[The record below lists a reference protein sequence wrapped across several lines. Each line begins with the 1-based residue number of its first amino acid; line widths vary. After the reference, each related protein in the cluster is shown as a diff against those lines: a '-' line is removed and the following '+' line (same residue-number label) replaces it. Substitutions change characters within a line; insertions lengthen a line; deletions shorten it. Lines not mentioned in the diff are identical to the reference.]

1 MTLKA
6 SIIAIATSAQL
17 LLANATEQ
25 LHWSLS
31 PLKGSP
37 EKFDAKDPWIKN
49 PIDHFVL
56 EKLKENNLR
65 PQPEADRYT
74 LMRRLHAGLTGILP
88 AIEEINAFINNES
101 SSAYTE
107 LVEELLEDPHYGE
120 KWARHWLDVAR
131 YGESDGILT
140 VNEDRIRQNA
150 WKYRDAVINA
160 FNNDL
165 PFDLFV
171 KYQLNP
177 RSDKISSEY
186 KELRQFIHLGTKLQN
201 NADPNDRQF
210 HRLNDMVSTTGSAFL
225 GLSFGCARCHDH
237 PVDPMSTEEY
247 YQFTALF
254 FDQFSENPI
263 ASSKRIPLRITE
275 PKVLIKGDW
284 KSPGKPVSPGFL
296 KVLMKKPV
304 NHWLDGNSNKMEAL
318 GNWII
323 DPINGSGSLLARVIV
338 NRLWHH
344 HFGQGLVST
353 PNDFG
358 KIGSKPTHPELLD
371 WLSAELIKNNWQLMP
386 IQKLIVTSAT
396 YTQKNSSSPEYLTRD
411 SDNALLWHRK
421 PQRLEA
427 EIIRDRLLDVAGVLK
442 KQMYGKS
449 TSVGDYKKAL
459 PDSPNSWRRS
469 IYLQSHR
476 SVHHPTLSLFNYPD
490 TSASVGSR
498 STSTGES
505 STLFSLNSK
514 FLWTLSK
521 HFAERIKK
529 ESTEDPK
536 DRIEKAY
543 MIALSRPPN
552 EQEIKIGMSIIDGQD
567 DAKLINFCHLIFGL
581 NEFIYIH

>member
-6 SIIAIATSAQL
+6 SIIAIAASAQL
-17 LLANATEQ
+17 LLANAAEQ

-31 PLKGSP
+31 PIKSVAVNDS
-37 EKFDAKDPWIKN
+37 EDPWIKN
-49 PIDHFVL
+49 PVDHFVL
-56 EKLKENNLR
+56 AKLKKNNLK

-88 AIEEINAFINNES
+88 TIKEINAFINNAS
-101 SSAYTE
+101 TDAYTE
-107 LVEELLEDPHYGE
+107 LVDDLLTDPHYGE
-120 KWARHWLDVAR
+120 RWARHWLDVAR
-131 YGESDGILT
+131 YGESNGILT
-140 VNEDRIRQNA
+140 VNEDRIRNDA
-150 WKYRDAVINA
+150 WKYRDSVINA

-171 KYQLNP
+171 QYQLNP
-177 RSDKISSEY
+177 RSNNISAEY
-186 KELRQFIHLGTKLQN
+186 RELRQFIHLGTRLQN

-225 GLSFGCARCHDH
+225 GFTFGCARCHDH

-254 FDQFSENPI
+254 FDQFNENPI
-263 ASSKRIPLRITE
+263 ASSKKIPLRITE
-275 PKVLIKGDW
+275 PKVLINGDW
-284 KSPGKPVSPGFL
+284 KSPGKSVSPGFL
-296 KVLMKKPV
+296 KVLMQKSA
-304 NHWLDGNSNKMEAL
+304 NHWLSESNKMEGL
-318 GNWII
+318 GNWIT
-323 DPINGSGSLLARVIV
+323 DTVNGSGQLLARVIV

-344 HFGQGLVST
+344 HFGQGLVKT

-358 KIGSKPTHPELLD
+358 KIGSEPTHPELLD
-371 WLSAELIKNNWQLMP
+371 WLSAELIKNNCKLSH
-386 IQKLIVTSAT
+386 IHKLILTSAT
-396 YTQKNSSSPEYLTRD
+396 YTQKNSSSSEYLNVD
-411 SDNALLWHRK
+411 SDNKLLWHRK

-442 KQMYGKS
+442 KQMHGKS
-449 TSVGDYKKAL
+449 TPVGDYKKAL
-459 PDSPNSWRRS
+459 PDLENSWRRS
-469 IYLQSHR
+469 IYLQAHR

-529 ESTEDPK
+529 ESTQDPK
-536 DRIEKAY
+536 DRIKKAY
-543 MIALSRPPN
+543 MIALSRLPN
-552 EQEIKIGMSIIDGQD
+552 EEEITIGMSILNGQD
-567 DAKLINFCHLIFGL
+567 DAKLTNFCHLIFGL

>member
-6 SIIAIATSAQL
+6 SIIAIAASAQL
-17 LLANATEQ
+17 LLANAAEQ

-31 PLKGSP
+31 PIKSVAVNDS
-37 EKFDAKDPWIKN
+37 EDPWIKN
-49 PIDHFVL
+49 PVDHFVL
-56 EKLKENNLR
+56 AKLKKNNLK

-88 AIEEINAFINNES
+88 TIKEINAFINNAS
-101 SSAYTE
+101 TDAYTE
-107 LVEELLEDPHYGE
+107 LVDDLLTDPHYGE
-120 KWARHWLDVAR
+120 RWARHWLDVAR
-131 YGESDGILT
+131 YGESNGILT
-140 VNEDRIRQNA
+140 VNEDRIRNDA
-150 WKYRDAVINA
+150 WKYRDSVINA

-171 KYQLNP
+171 QYQLNP
-177 RSDKISSEY
+177 RSNNISAEY
-186 KELRQFIHLGTKLQN
+186 RELRQFIHLGTRLQN

-225 GLSFGCARCHDH
+225 GFTFGCARCHDH

-254 FDQFSENPI
+254 FDQFNENPI
-263 ASSKRIPLRITE
+263 ASSKKIPLRITE
-275 PKVLIKGDW
+275 PKVLINGDW
-284 KSPGKPVSPGFL
+284 KSPGKSVSPGFL
-296 KVLMKKPV
+296 KVLMQKSA
-304 NHWLDGNSNKMEAL
+304 NHWLSESNKMEGL
-318 GNWII
+318 GNWIT
-323 DPINGSGSLLARVIV
+323 DTVNGSGQLLARVIV

-344 HFGQGLVST
+344 HFGQGLVKT

-358 KIGSKPTHPELLD
+358 KIGSEPTHPELLD
-371 WLSAELIKNNWQLMP
+371 WLSAELIKNNWKLSH
-386 IQKLIVTSAT
+386 IHKLILTSAT
-396 YTQKNSSSPEYLTRD
+396 YTQKNSSSSEYLNVD
-411 SDNALLWHRK
+411 SDNKLLWHRK

-442 KQMYGKS
+442 KQMHGKS
-449 TSVGDYKKAL
+449 TPVGDYKKAL
-459 PDSPNSWRRS
+459 PDLENSWRRS
-469 IYLQSHR
+469 IYLQAHR

-529 ESTEDPK
+529 ESTQDPK
-536 DRIEKAY
+536 DRIKKAY
-543 MIALSRPPN
+543 MIALSRLPN
-552 EQEIKIGMSIIDGQD
+552 EEEITIGMSILNGQD
-567 DAKLINFCHLIFGL
+567 DAKLTNFCHLIFGL

>member
-6 SIIAIATSAQL
+6 SIIAIAASAQL
-17 LLANATEQ
+17 LLANAAEQ

-31 PLKGSP
+31 PIKSVAVNDS
-37 EKFDAKDPWIKN
+37 EDPWIKN
-49 PIDHFVL
+49 PVDHFVL
-56 EKLKENNLR
+56 AKLKKNNLK

-88 AIEEINAFINNES
+88 TIKEINAFINNAS
-101 SSAYTE
+101 TDAYTE
-107 LVEELLEDPHYGE
+107 LVDDLLTDPHYGE
-120 KWARHWLDVAR
+120 RWARHWLDVAR
-131 YGESDGILT
+131 YGESNGILT
-140 VNEDRIRQNA
+140 VNEDRIRNDA
-150 WKYRDAVINA
+150 WKYRDSVINA

-171 KYQLNP
+171 QYQLNP
-177 RSDKISSEY
+177 RSNNISAEY
-186 KELRQFIHLGTKLQN
+186 RELRQFIHLGTRLQN

-225 GLSFGCARCHDH
+225 GFTFGCARCHDH

-254 FDQFSENPI
+254 FDQFNENPI
-263 ASSKRIPLRITE
+263 ASSKKIPLRITE
-275 PKVLIKGDW
+275 PKVLINGDW
-284 KSPGKPVSPGFL
+284 KSPGKSVSPGFL
-296 KVLMKKPV
+296 KVLMQKSA
-304 NHWLDGNSNKMEAL
+304 NHWLSESNKMEGL
-318 GNWII
+318 GNWIT
-323 DPINGSGSLLARVIV
+323 DTVNGSGQLLARVIV

-344 HFGQGLVST
+344 HFGQGLVKT

-358 KIGSKPTHPELLD
+358 KIGSEPTHPELLD
-371 WLSAELIKNNWQLMP
+371 WLSAELIKNNWKLSH
-386 IQKLIVTSAT
+386 IHKLILTSST
-396 YTQKNSSSPEYLTRD
+396 YTQKNSSSPEYLNVD
-411 SDNALLWHRK
+411 SDNKLLWHRK

-442 KQMYGKS
+442 KQMHGKS
-449 TSVGDYKKAL
+449 TPVGDYKKAL
-459 PDSPNSWRRS
+459 PDLENSWRRS
-469 IYLQSHR
+469 IYLQAHR

-529 ESTEDPK
+529 ESTQDPK
-536 DRIEKAY
+536 DRIKKAY
-543 MIALSRPPN
+543 MIALSRLPN
-552 EQEIKIGMSIIDGQD
+552 EEEITIGMSILNGQD
-567 DAKLINFCHLIFGL
+567 DAKLTNFCHLIFGL

>member
-6 SIIAIATSAQL
+6 SIIAIAASAQL
-17 LLANATEQ
+17 LLANAAEQ

-31 PLKGSP
+31 PIKSVAVNDS
-37 EKFDAKDPWIKN
+37 EDPWIKN
-49 PIDHFVL
+49 PVDHFVL
-56 EKLKENNLR
+56 AKLKKNNLK

-88 AIEEINAFINNES
+88 TIKEINAFINNAS
-101 SSAYTE
+101 TDACTE
-107 LVEELLEDPHYGE
+107 LVDDLLTDPHYGE
-120 KWARHWLDVAR
+120 RWARHWLDVAR
-131 YGESDGILT
+131 YGESNGILT
-140 VNEDRIRQNA
+140 VNEDRIRNDA
-150 WKYRDAVINA
+150 WKYRDSVINA

-171 KYQLNP
+171 QYQLNP
-177 RSDKISSEY
+177 RSNNISAEY
-186 KELRQFIHLGTKLQN
+186 RELRQFIHLGTRLQN

-225 GLSFGCARCHDH
+225 GFTFGCARCHDH

-254 FDQFSENPI
+254 FDQFNENPI
-263 ASSKRIPLRITE
+263 ASSKKIPLRITE
-275 PKVLIKGDW
+275 PKVLINGDW
-284 KSPGKPVSPGFL
+284 KSPGKSVSPGFL
-296 KVLMKKPV
+296 KVLMQKSA
-304 NHWLDGNSNKMEAL
+304 NHWLSESNKMEGL
-318 GNWII
+318 GNWIT
-323 DPINGSGSLLARVIV
+323 DTVNGSGQLLARVIV

-344 HFGQGLVST
+344 HFGQGLVKT

-358 KIGSKPTHPELLD
+358 KIGSEPTHPELLD
-371 WLSAELIKNNWQLMP
+371 WLSAELIKNNWKLSH
-386 IQKLIVTSAT
+386 IHKLILTSAT
-396 YTQKNSSSPEYLTRD
+396 YTQKNSSSSEYLNVD
-411 SDNALLWHRK
+411 SDNKLLWHRK

-442 KQMYGKS
+442 KQMHGKS
-449 TSVGDYKKAL
+449 TPVGDYKKAL
-459 PDSPNSWRRS
+459 PDLENSWRRS
-469 IYLQSHR
+469 IYLQAHR

-529 ESTEDPK
+529 ESTQDPK
-536 DRIEKAY
+536 DRIKKAY
-543 MIALSRPPN
+543 MIALSRLPN
-552 EQEIKIGMSIIDGQD
+552 EEEITIGMSILNGQD
-567 DAKLINFCHLIFGL
+567 DAKLTNFCHLIFGL

>member
-6 SIIAIATSAQL
+6 SIIAIAASAQL
-17 LLANATEQ
+17 LLANAAEQ

-31 PLKGSP
+31 PIKSVAVNDS
-37 EKFDAKDPWIKN
+37 EDPWIKN
-49 PIDHFVL
+49 PVDHFVL
-56 EKLKENNLR
+56 AKLKKNNLK

-88 AIEEINAFINNES
+88 TIKEINAFINNAS
-101 SSAYTE
+101 TDACTE
-107 LVEELLEDPHYGE
+107 LVDDLLTDPHYGE
-120 KWARHWLDVAR
+120 RWARHWLDVAR
-131 YGESDGILT
+131 YGESNGILT
-140 VNEDRIRQNA
+140 VNEDRIRNDA
-150 WKYRDAVINA
+150 WKYRDSVINA

-171 KYQLNP
+171 QYQLNP
-177 RSDKISSEY
+177 RSNNISAEY
-186 KELRQFIHLGTKLQN
+186 RELRQFIHLGTRLQN

-225 GLSFGCARCHDH
+225 GFTFGCARCHDH

-254 FDQFSENPI
+254 FDQFNENPI
-263 ASSKRIPLRITE
+263 ASSKKIPLRITE
-275 PKVLIKGDW
+275 PKVLINGDW
-284 KSPGKPVSPGFL
+284 KSPGKSVSPGFL
-296 KVLMKKPV
+296 KVLMQKSA
-304 NHWLDGNSNKMEAL
+304 NHWLSESNKMEGL
-318 GNWII
+318 GNWIT
-323 DPINGSGSLLARVIV
+323 DTVNGSGQLLARVIV

-344 HFGQGLVST
+344 HFGQGLVKT

-358 KIGSKPTHPELLD
+358 KIGSEPTHPELLD
-371 WLSAELIKNNWQLMP
+371 WLSAELIKNNWKLSH
-386 IQKLIVTSAT
+386 IHKLILTSAT
-396 YTQKNSSSPEYLTRD
+396 YTQKNSSSPEYLNVD
-411 SDNALLWHRK
+411 SDNKLLWHRK

-442 KQMYGKS
+442 KQMHGKS
-449 TSVGDYKKAL
+449 TPVGDYKKAL
-459 PDSPNSWRRS
+459 PDLENSWRRS
-469 IYLQSHR
+469 IYLQAHR

-529 ESTEDPK
+529 ESTQDPK
-536 DRIEKAY
+536 DRIKKAY
-543 MIALSRPPN
+543 MIALSRLPN
-552 EQEIKIGMSIIDGQD
+552 EEEITIGMSILNGQD
-567 DAKLINFCHLIFGL
+567 DAKLTNFCHLIFGL

>member
-6 SIIAIATSAQL
+6 SIIVIVVSAQL
-17 LLANATEQ
+17 LFANAAEK

-31 PLKGSP
+31 PIKIAAVNDSG
-37 EKFDAKDPWIKN
+37 DPWIKN
-49 PIDHFVL
+49 PIDQFVL
-56 EKLKENNLR
+56 AKLKEKNLR

-88 AIEEINAFINNES
+88 DLEEINSFINTES
-101 SSAYTE
+101 DNAYTE
-107 LVEELLEDPHYGE
+107 LVEKLLEDPHYGE

-150 WKYRDAVINA
+150 WKYRDAVINS

-165 PFDLFV
+165 SFDLFV

-177 RSDKISSEY
+177 RSDNISSDY

-225 GLSFGCARCHDH
+225 GFTFGCARCHDH

-247 YQFTALF
+247 YQFTSLF
-254 FDQFSENPI
+254 FDQFNENPI

-275 PKVLIKGDW
+275 PKVLINGDW
-284 KSPGKPVSPGFL
+284 KSPGKSVSPGFL
-296 KVLMKKPV
+296 KVLMQKSAD
-304 NHWLDGNSNKMEAL
+304 HWLSESNKMEGL
-318 GNWII
+318 GNWIT
-323 DPINGSGSLLARVIV
+323 DTVNGSGQLLARVIV

-344 HFGQGLVST
+344 HFGQGLVMT

-358 KIGSKPTHPELLD
+358 KIGSDPTHPELLD
-371 WLSAELIKNNWQLMP
+371 WLSLELIENNWKLSH
-386 IQKLIVTSAT
+386 IHKLILTSAA
-396 YTQKNSSSPEYLTRD
+396 YTQRNSSSPEYLTID
-411 SDNALLWHRK
+411 SDNRLLWHKK

-442 KQMYGKS
+442 KDMHGKS
-449 TSVGDYKKAL
+449 TPVGDYKKAL
-459 PDSPNSWRRS
+459 PDLPKSWRRS
-469 IYLQSHR
+469 IYLQAHR

-490 TSASVGSR
+490 SSASVGVR

-514 FLWTLSK
+514 FLWTLSE

-529 ESTEDPK
+529 ESTVDPK
-536 DRIEKAY
+536 DRIKKAY

-552 EQEIKIGMSIIDGQD
+552 EQEITIGMSILKGQD
-567 DAKLINFCHLIFGL
+567 DVDLIRFCHLIFGL

>member
-1 MTLKA
+1 MTLKVL
-6 SIIAIATSAQL
+6 IIAIAPSAQL
-17 LLANATEQ
+17 LLANA
-25 LHWSLS
+25 
-31 PLKGSP
+31 
-37 EKFDAKDPWIKN
+37 A
-49 PIDHFVL
+49 
-56 EKLKENNLR
+56 
-65 PQPEADRYT
+65 
-74 LMRRLHAGLTGILP
+74 
-88 AIEEINAFINNES
+88 S

-107 LVEELLEDPHYGE
+107 LGDDLLTDPHYGE

-131 YGESDGILT
+131 FGESNGILT
-140 VNEDRIRQNA
+140 VNEDRIRNDA
-150 WKYRDAVINA
+150 WKYRDAVINS

-171 KYQLNP
+171 QYQLNP
-177 RSDKISSEY
+177 RSNNISSEY
-186 KELRQFIHLGTKLQN
+186 RELRQFIHLGTRLQN

-225 GLSFGCARCHDH
+225 GFTFGCARCHDH

-254 FDQFSENPI
+254 FDQFNENPI

-275 PKVLIKGDW
+275 PKVLINGDW
-284 KSPGKPVSPGFL
+284 KSPGKSVSPGFL
-296 KVLMKKPV
+296 KVLMQKSA
-304 NHWLDGNSNKMEAL
+304 NHWLSESNKMEGL
-318 GNWII
+318 GNWIT
-323 DPINGSGSLLARVIV
+323 DTVNGSGQLLARVIV

-344 HFGQGLVST
+344 HFGQGLVKT

-358 KIGSKPTHPELLD
+358 KIGSEPTHPELLD
-371 WLSAELIKNNWQLMP
+371 WLAAELIKNNWKLSH
-386 IQKLIVTSAT
+386 IHKLILTSAT
-396 YTQKNSSSPEYLTRD
+396 YTQKNSSSQEYLNVD
-411 SDNALLWHRK
+411 SDNSLLWHRK

-442 KQMYGKS
+442 KQMHGKS
-449 TSVGDYKKAL
+449 TPVGDYKKAL
-459 PDSPNSWRRS
+459 PDLPNSWRRS
-469 IYLQSHR
+469 IYLQAHR

-529 ESTEDPK
+529 ESTQDPK

-543 MIALSRPPN
+543 MIALSRLPN
-552 EQEIKIGMSIIDGQD
+552 EEEITIGMSILNGQN
-567 DAKLINFCHLIFGL
+567 DAKLTNFCHLIFGL

>member
-6 SIIAIATSAQL
+6 SIIAIAASAQL
-17 LLANATEQ
+17 LLANAAEQ

-31 PLKGSP
+31 PIKSVAVNDS
-37 EKFDAKDPWIKN
+37 EDPWIKN
-49 PIDHFVL
+49 PVDHFVL
-56 EKLKENNLR
+56 AKLKKNNLK

-88 AIEEINAFINNES
+88 TIKEINAFINNAS
-101 SSAYTE
+101 TDAYTE
-107 LVEELLEDPHYGE
+107 LVDDLLTDPHYGE
-120 KWARHWLDVAR
+120 RWARHWLDVAR
-131 YGESDGILT
+131 YGESNGILT
-140 VNEDRIRQNA
+140 VNEDRIRNDA
-150 WKYRDAVINA
+150 WKYRDSVINA

-171 KYQLNP
+171 QYQLNP
-177 RSDKISSEY
+177 RSNNISAEY
-186 KELRQFIHLGTKLQN
+186 RELRQFIHLGTRLQN

-225 GLSFGCARCHDH
+225 GFTFGCARCHDH

-254 FDQFSENPI
+254 FDQFNENPI
-263 ASSKRIPLRITE
+263 ASSKKIPLRITE
-275 PKVLIKGDW
+275 PKVLINGDW
-284 KSPGKPVSPGFL
+284 KSPGKSVSPGFL
-296 KVLMKKPV
+296 KVLMQKSA
-304 NHWLDGNSNKMEAL
+304 NHWLSESNKMEGL
-318 GNWII
+318 GNWIT
-323 DPINGSGSLLARVIV
+323 DTVNGSGQLLARVIV

-344 HFGQGLVST
+344 HFGQGLVKT

-358 KIGSKPTHPELLD
+358 KIGSEPTHPELLD
-371 WLSAELIKNNWQLMP
+371 WLSAELIKNNWKLSH
-386 IQKLIVTSAT
+386 IHKLIITSAT
-396 YTQKNSSSPEYLTRD
+396 YTQKNSSSPEYLNVD
-411 SDNALLWHRK
+411 SDNKLLWHRK

-442 KQMYGKS
+442 KQMHGKS
-449 TSVGDYKKAL
+449 TPVGDYKKAL
-459 PDSPNSWRRS
+459 PDLENSWRRS
-469 IYLQSHR
+469 IYLQAHR

-529 ESTEDPK
+529 ESTQDPK
-536 DRIEKAY
+536 DRIKKAY
-543 MIALSRPPN
+543 MIALSRLPN
-552 EQEIKIGMSIIDGQD
+552 EEEITIGMSILNGQD
-567 DAKLINFCHLIFGL
+567 DAKLTNFCHLIFGL